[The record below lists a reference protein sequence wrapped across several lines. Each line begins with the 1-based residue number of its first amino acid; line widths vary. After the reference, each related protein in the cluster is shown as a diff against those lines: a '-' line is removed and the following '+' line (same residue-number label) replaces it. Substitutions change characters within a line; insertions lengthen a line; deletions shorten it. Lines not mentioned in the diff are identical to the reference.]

1 MELFA
6 IISKEII
13 GHSSHGHKMSETG
26 ATVIRRNLSLLI
38 FHSTVCPAV
47 PMSCDHVV
55 LTPRSYITFRL
66 FCKIKYN

>member
-26 ATVIRRNLSLLI
+26 ATVIGCNLI

-55 LTPRSYITFRL
+55 LKSKRYITFRL
-66 FCKIKYN
+66 FCKIK